1 MPTSGQGRLAEL
13 DCLVPARGRTGLD
26 PTCRSPA
33 VNSVPCFLK
42 CQRRAM
48 LPASCAMLPK
58 TGLLCLNRGR
68 TGLDHMSANN
78 VPSPIAIYPTNP
90 YIRSFSAPFFA
101 ISLRANGIAHREG
114 VVGGPRQ
121 VAGPHPL
128 PAHPVGLLRNGLD
141 YDVNGLDY
149 HVKRL
154 LTA

>member
-1 MPTSGQGRLAEL
+1 
-13 DCLVPARGRTGLD
+13 
-26 PTCRSPA
+26 
-33 VNSVPCFLK
+33 
-42 CQRRAM
+42 M
-48 LPASCAMLPK
+48 LPASCVMLPK